1 MAAPLI
7 SLEEAARLLGKT
19 TDEVKR
25 LLERRELYAV
35 RDGATWKFKP
45 EEIQRYQRDAAAGK
59 SGTEFEIPGAD
70 EDSDSIEIGGAPD
83 VVLLSEEELGGSS
96 PSTSSTVIGP
106 APAGKQ
112 AADSDLR
119 LASDSDLKLVADTGS
134 GSDVKL
140 VPSEP
145 TASGSGGSDLEL
157 LDLDDTGSGI
167 PLQPDS
173 GAAAAAPRKPSPGGS
188 DVTLDMGTGEDEL
201 ALAGSSPGG
210 SRAKGSDVG
219 SDITLDATASGSGQ
233 GSSSI
238 RLAGDEDEEIVL
250 GGSSVVGSD
259 IADSGINLEAANDSG
274 ISLEE
279 PLQLAGE
286 ELSSADEVASSEVE
300 ALGSDDEFNL
310 TPMLELDDEESD
322 SSGSQVIA
330 LDSEAPFDE
339 TAATLLQQEV
349 PAMAEV
355 ALPDVGVGAAVPAAG
370 GPLAAQ
376 QPVAAFVPAVAPGTR
391 FSGLSVFGLTLVT
404 LVLLASGMMMYDM
417 LMHMWS
423 WDQPYTLSSTIM
435 DALLGLFESN

>member
-45 EEIQRYQRDAAAGK
+45 EEIQRYQREASAGK
-59 SGTEFEIPGAD
+59 SGTQFELPGVE

-106 APAGKQ
+106 TPPGKDVP
-112 AADSDLR
+112 DSDLR
-119 LASDSDLKLVADTGS
+119 LATDSDLKLVADAGS
-134 GSDVKL
+134 GSDVRL

-157 LDLDDTGSGI
+157 LDLDDSGSGV
-167 PLQPDS
+167 PLQVDS
-173 GAAAAAPRKPSPGGS
+173 GVDRGKSGQRSAGGS
-188 DVTLDMGTGEDEL
+188 DVTLDMDTGDEL
-201 ALAGSSPGG
+201 ALAGSTPSGPKAPA
-210 SRAKGSDVG
+210 SEVG
-219 SDITLDATASGSGQ
+219 SDITLDVTGSGSGQ

-238 RLAGDEDEEIVL
+238 RLASDDEDIVL
-250 GGSSVVGSD
+250 GGSSVVSGD

-279 PLQLAGE
+279 PLQLASE

-355 ALPDVGVGAAVPAAG
+355 VLPDVGVGAAVPAAG

-423 WDQPYTLSSTIM
+423 WDEPYTLSSTIM
-435 DALLGLFESN
+435 DALLGLFESK